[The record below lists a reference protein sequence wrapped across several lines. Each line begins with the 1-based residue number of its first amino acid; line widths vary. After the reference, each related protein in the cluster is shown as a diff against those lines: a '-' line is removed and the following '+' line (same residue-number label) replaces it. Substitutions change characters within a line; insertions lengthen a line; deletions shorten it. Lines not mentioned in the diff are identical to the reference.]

1 MRRSCQARRRDA
13 TDRYPARLHG
23 MDPETAN
30 SDWLPR
36 LAARVQS
43 GEALVAGVLSGTSG
57 DGIDVVLARFD
68 GALARFDG
76 VLARGDGSGA
86 AAGLRA
92 PRPVWFDTLPFEP
105 ELARRVRSAL
115 DGAPLSLRE
124 GTLLSRDLGRAFG
137 RAVAHAAREA
147 RETAELVGSHGQT
160 VWHHDGLEASG
171 AATAQ
176 LGDGDFVAEEASCA
190 VVSDFRQRDIACGG
204 EGAPISALADDLVFA
219 ALPRPSAVLNLGG
232 MSNLT
237 LLEEHGVRSFDVGP
251 ACALLDGLAR
261 RLLDAPLDEDGA
273 AAARGNASRE
283 LVDELL
289 AHPFLLRAPPKSTG
303 RDTFGEAWLET
314 VLARARRLGVVRAED
329 QLASAAQFVALSV
342 VRALR
347 DFGGPRW
354 NFLVACG
361 GGARHR
367 LVIDTLALRSPH
379 PLVSGEDFDVDP
391 DAREALVF
399 ATLAARC
406 VLAHPVTS
414 LAATGA
420 RPGRV
425 LGKLSPPPFA
435 AP

>member
-1 MRRSCQARRRDA
+1 MHPSN
-13 TDRYPARLHG
+13 
-23 MDPETAN
+23 AN
-30 SDWLPR
+30 IDWLSR

-68 GALARFDG
+68 GAA
-76 VLARGDGSGA
+76 SESS
-86 AAGLRA
+86 LRA

-115 DGAPLSLRE
+115 DGAPLVLRDS
-124 GTLLSRDLGRAFG
+124 TLLSRDLGRAFG

-147 RETAELVGSHGQT
+147 KAEVELVGSHGQT
-160 VWHHDGLEASG
+160 LWHHDGLEASG

-176 LGDGDFVAEEASCA
+176 LGDGDFVAEEARCA
-190 VVSDFRQRDIACGG
+190 TVSDFRQRDIACGG

-219 ALPRPSAVLNLGG
+219 SLPRPSAVLNLGG

-237 LLEEHGVRSFDVGP
+237 LLEDGRVRSFDVGP

-261 RLLDAPLDEDGA
+261 RLLGAPFDADGEA
-273 AAARGNASRE
+273 ASRGSSSRE
-283 LVDELL
+283 LVDEWLS
-289 AHPFLLRAPPKSTG
+289 HPFLLRAPPKSTG
-303 RDTFGEAWLET
+303 RDTFGEAWLDT
-314 VLARARRLGVVRAED
+314 ALARARELGVARAED
-329 QLASAAQFVALSV
+329 QLASAAQFVAHSV

-347 DFGGPRW
+347 EFGGARW

-367 LVIDTLALRSPH
+367 VVIDTLALRSPH
-379 PLVSGEDFDVDP
+379 PVVSGEDFDVDP

-406 VLAHPVTS
+406 VLAQPVTS
-414 LAATGA
+414 PAATGA